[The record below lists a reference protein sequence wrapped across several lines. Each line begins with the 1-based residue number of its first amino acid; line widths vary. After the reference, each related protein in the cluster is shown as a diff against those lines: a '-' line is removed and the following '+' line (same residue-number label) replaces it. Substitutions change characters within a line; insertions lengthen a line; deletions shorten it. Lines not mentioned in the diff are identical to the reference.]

1 MIKLMIATE
10 SFKTLQKYYSGEIN
24 ILTRNRE
31 WTHVQIE
38 VSNQTHIL
46 QILAAGKQL
55 GRMESAG
62 VITSHPPELAAEAV
76 CWAYGLEPQE
86 LKGKRRNQHIVD
98 GRHAWRYILNKMW
111 GLSTVKAG
119 AITSSDHTTI
129 INSIDAVNSLQL
141 TDENFAQKLKNA
153 VNYIH
158 IKTKKNEQLHNQ
170 QQPVNVS

>member
-46 QILAAGKQL
+46 QILAAGKYI
-55 GRMESAG
+55 GRMESEG
-62 VITSHPPELAAEAV
+62 VITTQGPDLAFEAV
-76 CWAYGLEPQE
+76 CWAFGLQREQ

-98 GRHAWRYILNKMW
+98 GKHAWRYIVTKYW
-111 GLSTVKAG
+111 GLSSVLAG
-119 AITSSDHTTI
+119 KITGCDHTTI
-129 INSIDAVNSLQL
+129 LNSIDAVEALQL
-141 TDENFAQKLKNA
+141 TDKDFAQKLKNTLT
-153 VNYIH
+153 YIQTK
-158 IKTKKNEQLHNQ
+158 IKNNELHNQ